1 MPTMLISHYKWIHKL
16 KTMNIYEL
24 AYFFI
29 APNAIFIFLGC
40 GICNKT

>member
-24 AYFFI
+24 AYVFI
-29 APNAIFIFLGC
+29 APDAIFSFFWVVA
-40 GICNKT
+40 CNKT